1 LVGKALT
8 RIASISGLE
17 NDLSDQLHLAMASLT
32 ISWVDVF
39 TWLFLVAN
47 AGRVLAYM
55 PQIAAAWKCEAGAK
69 SVSLLTWSYFTL
81 AHLTALMYA
90 LVVLQDSKSAWV
102 FAGNLTF
109 TGLLVALLIF
119 KRIQHRR
126 RTHVQAM
133 GGARK
138 AKTEMRRILSRA
150 QSLARKDQGA
160 FRGAEAQPG
169 RVRSGSKT

>member
-1 LVGKALT
+1 MTA
-8 RIASISGLE
+8 
-17 NDLSDQLHLAMASLT
+17 LT
-32 ISWVDVF
+32 ISWVDLF
-39 TWLFLVAN
+39 TWLFLIAN

-55 PQIAAAWKCEAGAK
+55 PQIASAWKCPSGAK
-69 SVSLLTWSYFTL
+69 SVSLLTWSYFTF

-102 FAGNLTF
+102 FAGNLSF
-109 TGLLVALLIF
+109 TALLVALLIF

-138 AKTEMRRILSRA
+138 AKTEMRRVLKRA
-150 QSLARKDQGA
+150 QFLARSNQTDV
-160 FRGAEAQPG
+160 RGAMVQSA
-169 RVRSGSKT
+169 RVRNDSKT

>member
-1 LVGKALT
+1 
-8 RIASISGLE
+8 
-17 NDLSDQLHLAMASLT
+17 MASLT

-102 FAGNLTF
+102 FTGNLSF
-109 TGLLVALLIF
+109 TALLVALLIF
-119 KRIQHRR
+119 KRIQYRR
-126 RTHVQAM
+126 RTRVQAM

-138 AKTEMRRILSRA
+138 AKTEMRRVLSRA
-150 QSLARKDQGA
+150 QSLARNDPKACPLAPEPQSQV
-160 FRGAEAQPG
+160 RGMA
-169 RVRSGSKT
+169 KT